1 MVHMFDLVW
10 LKRTMNIKL
19 PLFILIVCLI
29 SLRAEAQTQTS
40 QSAVTVLPTPSQPEK
55 VEIRAEEVPQP
66 KSIQEVK
73 SMQLGTPPE
82 AKPYTLPKTNVA
94 TRSYDGKEAAPE
106 KEDAL
111 GAPNPQEE
119 TSGAKFK
126 EGLATFGKVFL
137 KLFKG
142 SSIRVG
148 A

>member
-1 MVHMFDLVW
+1 M
-10 LKRTMNIKL
+10 RSMNIKL
-19 PLFILIVCLI
+19 SLFIFFFCLI
-29 SLRAEAQTQTS
+29 SLRAEAETQTS
-40 QSAVTVLPTPSQPEK
+40 QSAVAVLPTPSKPEK

-73 SMQLGTPPE
+73 SMQLGKPPE
-82 AKPYTLPKTNVA
+82 TKPYTPPKTEVFS
-94 TRSYDGKEAAPE
+94 RSYDGKEAVPE

-111 GAPNPQEE
+111 GAPNPREE

-142 SSIRVG
+142 SSISVG